1 MDRKRHDFG
10 SAVIR
15 SVRRLVAVA
24 ATLLVTSAHV
34 GSPDAWFEGAAGP
47 YAVTVHIEAPPVV
60 PGIAIVN
67 VRAPDD
73 GVDRVTAFVNTFD
86 AEGGTPPP
94 DELLPAPDRPGW
106 RRASLWVMNAG
117 SNRVT
122 VDVYGSHGQGSV
134 VVPLAA
140 VAQRRLA
147 VSPTFAVMLVVVA
160 GVLMAGMLTLVGAA
174 VREGAL
180 DPGLQPDD
188 LRRRRARFAMARAAV
203 VVVLVLAGTTA
214 WWRAEDRAFRE
225 RLYRP
230 LSIATRVDTSS
241 GSARFVL
248 TITDSTWSRRDDVA
262 LLRARGEAPVTGLID
277 DHGKLMHLFL
287 VAEDGRSMAHLHP
300 ATADTANFTSVLPP
314 LPAGSYRVFGD
325 IVQQSGFT
333 QTLTSSVTVPD
344 VPQTPAALT
353 DIDDSWAAGVDSSGT
368 RVTLDDGTVLT
379 WSRDPGQPVRSGE
392 EAGLRFQV
400 EGPPG
405 DPAANE
411 LYLGMPGHAAVVRDD
426 GLVFIHLHPMGTIS
440 PAAQARLTPATGVAS
455 GHAMSAGNATG
466 SLNFPYAFPE
476 PGRYTVWVQI
486 KRNGRILTGAFRVHV
501 E

>member
-1 MDRKRHDFG
+1 MIRTFRRLA
-10 SAVIR
+10 AVITT
-15 SVRRLVAVA
+15 A
-24 ATLLVTSAHV
+24 LVTSAHV

-47 YAVTVHIEAPPVV
+47 YTVTVHIEAPPVV
-60 PGIAIVN
+60 PGIATVN
-67 VRAPDD
+67 VRVPDD

-94 DELLPAPDRPGW
+94 DELVAAPDRPGW
-106 RRASLWVMNAG
+106 QRARLWVMNAG

-122 VDVYGSHGQGSV
+122 IEVSGSHGQGSV

-147 VSPTFAVMLVVVA
+147 VTPTFAVALVIVA
-160 GVLMAGMLTLVGAA
+160 GVLTAGMLTLVGAA

-188 LRRRRARFAMARAAV
+188 VRRHRARFAMARAAV
-203 VVVLVLAGTTA
+203 VVLLVLAGTTA

-230 LSIATRVDTSS
+230 LSITTRVDTS
-241 GSARFVL
+241 GAARFVL
-248 TITDSTWSRRDDVA
+248 TITDSAWLRRDDVA
-262 LLRARGEAPVTGLID
+262 LVRARGEAPLTGLID

-300 ATADTANFTSVLPP
+300 ATTDTVTFLSVLPV
-314 LPAGSYRVFGD
+314 LPAGPYRVFGD

-333 QTLTSSVTVPD
+333 QTLTSTITLPNVPAS
-344 VPQTPAALT
+344 PPAMT
-353 DIDDSWAAGVDSSGT
+353 DADDSGASGVASSET

-379 WSRDPGQPVRSGE
+379 WLRGRNEVIRAGE

-400 EGPPG
+400 EPPPG
-405 DPAANE
+405 DSVAGE

-426 GLVFIHLHPMGTIS
+426 GQVFIHLHPMGTIS
-440 PAAQARLTPATGVAS
+440 PAAQARLSPVSRATP
-455 GHAMSAGNATG
+455 GHVMSADTVPG
-466 SLNFPYAFPE
+466 SLRFPYAFPE
-476 PGRYTVWVQI
+476 PGRYTIWVQV
-486 KRNGRILTGAFRVHV
+486 KRNSRVLTGAFRVRV

>member
-1 MDRKRHDFG
+1 M
-10 SAVIR
+10 IR
-15 SVRRLVAVA
+15 FFRRVAAVA
-24 ATLLVTSAHV
+24 ATVLVTSAHV

-47 YAVTVHIEAPPVV
+47 YTVTVHIEAPPVV

-94 DELLPAPDRPGW
+94 DELLPAADRPGW
-106 RRASLWVMNAG
+106 RRAKLWVMNAG

-122 VDVYGSHGQGSV
+122 VEVHGSHGPGSV

-147 VSPTFAVMLVVVA
+147 VSTTFTVALVVVA

-203 VVVLVLAGTTA
+203 VVLLVLAGTTA

-248 TITDSTWSRRDDVA
+248 AITDSTWLRRDDVA

-287 VAEDGRSMAHLHP
+287 IAEDGRSMAHLHP
-300 ATADTANFTSVLPP
+300 ATTDTVSFTSVLPA
-314 LPAGSYRVFGD
+314 LPPGSYRVFGD

-344 VPQTPAALT
+344 VRQRPSTLT
-353 DIDDSWAAGVDSSGT
+353 DVDDSWGAGVDTSDT
-368 RVTLDDGTVLT
+368 RITLDDGTRLT
-379 WSRDPGQPVRSGE
+379 WLRDASQPLRSGE

-400 EGPPG
+400 EAPPG
-405 DPAANE
+405 DSAASE
-411 LYLGMPGHAAVVRDD
+411 LYLGMPGHAAVVRED
-426 GLVFIHLHPMGTIS
+426 GQVFIHLHPMGTIS
-440 PAAQARLTPATGVAS
+440 PAAQARLTPTTGVAS
-455 GHAMSAGNATG
+455 GHVMGGGATTN

-486 KRNGRILTGAFRVHV
+486 KRNGRILTGAFRVRV